1 VLAHVSASRQFDPAQ
16 PHISPSKLRC
26 VTTSAALTSLAYA
39 EDPADNL
46 FAEEFTFYGG
56 SYLVLPGIAEAAEFI
71 LSNLCKGIFLAAEQ
85 NLPDDFRARA
95 FRLIRASLM
104 VLDNAARTA
113 GLHRGMVGDSNRYE
127 NIYIPQATKLQRLK
141 AAATFDGERLSSI
154 LAPKNLSVKDL
165 QPLVSAA
172 GTVDLNGYTLGSGPL
187 LWTPFVR
194 CGDELI
200 LVVPG
205 MVTSAIRHAVL
216 MWAVAE
222 GIGDQLAECFHRAV
236 WSSTMEALS
245 WTRNEEMARPTPPL
259 AIPCATDGYFAL
271 DTDKALYCLVVTDPL
286 VRFSAD
292 EPFDVWTPADLSD
305 TIANRLS
312 EIERDAFHATAGAN
326 ELFCVVLLQGLGG
339 SGSFGFNE
347 TPCKSTVLLSTAAE
361 FRLLSLLEGGDPFGV
376 FNFAR
381 AQDRANERF
390 RIQSTS
396 VLDTYS
402 IYRQKKQSFYVSD
415 DAPPNLV
422 IVPPGES
429 HTLKVE
435 LAHERDF
442 HAAKSPEGGTVEVT
456 SLHND
461 ASIPIYVPVRHR
473 EQPLLLVEG
482 LPMPIWITTRHN
494 HLQEMR
500 SYYAQFVGAIAYW
513 TWQMSAS
520 LSRLLHLL
528 LTQRPLIV
536 RLLIE
541 PEQPWKGA
549 ALAAPESPTV
559 ETQADAENMI
569 IDLVLRP
576 GLVPLMQTADNRGER
591 ELMLRLLEGLASYL
605 TAAGATAPTNER
617 IQQIID
623 EAAPLGLKKM
633 VMLLDIGK
641 NPRLDP
647 RDLPRYS
654 AVRPCLMDQVL
665 DEVGEFLRIE
675 KNFQVGAIPE
685 QNWNQVLNEVAAY
698 CFRRLEA
705 LVASLSPHRLLEFVI
720 AHAESVCRESAYTR
734 LTLATQL
741 HCFGGTDVATRTGK
755 KITELAHSALASR
768 FLVEYVAACPPRGLR
783 PISFDTY
790 DELRVLAH
798 HLINYAM
805 ISDSVRFGLER
816 HQVSVLRSGRLGMD
830 GTSWRNALESHSR
843 THALDQISIAAD
855 HFKRHWHV
863 SKPNAPPNELM
874 VKMDIATKVEF
885 GQSLSNL
892 LHLLGIAI
900 QQGVTSGDA
909 VTTMPLSEFIDLAA
923 EELACEKREAVRWID
938 FLSLSARDG
947 FWNPPQG
954 YVQTDLYP
962 WRYGR
967 KVSYYRRPFVQ
978 REQDGQVEIL
988 WGHRHL
994 ADAQWY
1000 LIDQCFSGRLR
1011 PKSDVMKSLASEL
1024 RHSQGEDF
1032 NNAVADWFSQQ
1043 NALIVKRRVK
1053 RIGADRELQNHLG
1066 DIDVLVGDPKRRRV
1080 LVVECKDLSLART
1093 PFEMSHELTELFDG
1107 VNGKKSIIEKHEA
1120 RTQWVKAHL
1129 RDVVRFLGDD
1139 SNSRWAV
1146 VPLIAVDEQLV
1157 APHLRQSPISVF
1169 SLEELK
1175 RKWPRLK

>member
-1 VLAHVSASRQFDPAQ
+1 MLAHVSASRQFDPAQ
-16 PHISPSKLRC
+16 PQISPSKLRR
-26 VTTSAALTSLAYA
+26 VITSAALTSLAYA

-46 FAEEFTFYGG
+46 SAEEFTFYGG

-71 LSNLCKGIFLAAEQ
+71 LANLCKGIFLAAKP

-104 VLDNAARTA
+104 VLDNAARAA
-113 GLHRGMVGDSNRYE
+113 GLHRGLAGDSNLGQ
-127 NIYIPQATKLQRLK
+127 NIHIPAANKLRQLK
-141 AAATFDGERLSSI
+141 AAVTFDGERLNSI

-165 QPLVSAA
+165 QPLVCAS
-172 GTVDLNGYTLGSGPL
+172 GTVDLNGYTLASGPL
-187 LWTPFVR
+187 LWTPYVQ

-200 LVVPG
+200 LAVPG

-216 MWAVAE
+216 TWAVAE
-222 GIGDQLAECFHRAV
+222 GIGDQLADCFHRAV
-236 WSSTMEALS
+236 WNSTVEALC
-245 WTRNEEMARPTPPL
+245 WTRNGEMARPTPPL

-271 DTDKALYCLVVTDPL
+271 DTDKVLYCLLITDPL
-286 VRFSAD
+286 VRFTAD
-292 EPFDVWTPADLSD
+292 EPFGVWTADDLSD
-305 TIANRLS
+305 MIANRLS
-312 EIERDAFHATAGAN
+312 EIERDAFHATPGPN

-347 TPCKSTVLLSTAAE
+347 TPCNSTVLPTTAAE
-361 FRLLSLLEGGDPFGV
+361 FRLLSLLEGGDPLGI

-381 AQDRANERF
+381 ARDRANERF

-402 IYRQKKQSFYVSD
+402 IYRQKKQSFYISD
-415 DAPPNLV
+415 DAPPHFVL
-422 IVPPGES
+422 VPPGES

-461 ASIPIYVPVRHR
+461 ASIPIYVPVRQR

-482 LPMPIWITTRHN
+482 LPMPLWITTRHDN
-494 HLQEMR
+494 LQEMR
-500 SYYAQFVGAIAYW
+500 SQYAQFVGAIAYW
-513 TWQMSAS
+513 IWQMSAG
-520 LSRLLHLL
+520 LSPLLQQL

-536 RLLIE
+536 RLLID
-541 PEQPWKGA
+541 PEQPWTGA
-549 ALAAPESPTV
+549 APPAPESPTV
-559 ETQADAENMI
+559 ETQADSENMV

-576 GLVPLMQTADNRGER
+576 GLVPLMQTAENRGER
-591 ELMLRLLEGLASYL
+591 ELMLRLLEGLASCL
-605 TAAGATAPTNER
+605 TAAGARAPTNER

-675 KNFQVGAIPE
+675 KNFQAGAIPE
-685 QNWNQVLNEVAAY
+685 QNWNEVLNDVAAY

-755 KITELAHSALASR
+755 KTTELAHSALASR

-816 HQVSVLRSGRLGMD
+816 HQFSVLPSGRLGMD
-830 GTSWRNALESHSR
+830 GTSWRSALESHSH

-855 HFKRHWHV
+855 RFKRHWHV
-863 SKPNAPPNELM
+863 PKPNAAPNELLL
-874 VKMDIATKVEF
+874 KMDIAMKVEF
-885 GQSLSNL
+885 GQSLSSL
-892 LHLLGIAI
+892 LHLMGIAI
-900 QQGVTSGDA
+900 QQGLASGDA
-909 VTTMPLSEFIDLAA
+909 VTTMPLSQFIDLAA
-923 EELACEKREAVRWID
+923 EELDWDRSEAARWID

-954 YVQTDLYP
+954 YIKTDLYP

-967 KVSYYRRPFVQ
+967 KISYYRRPFIR
-978 REQDGQVEIL
+978 REHDGQVEIL
-988 WGHRHL
+988 WGHRHV
-994 ADAQWY
+994 ADAQSY

-1011 PKSDVMKSLASEL
+1011 PASDVMKSFASEL
-1024 RHSQGEDF
+1024 RHSQGEEF
-1032 NNAVADWFSQQ
+1032 NSTVAVWFSQQ
-1043 NALIVKRRVK
+1043 DALSVKPRVK
-1053 RIGADRELQNHLG
+1053 KIGANRALQRHLG
-1066 DIDVLVGDPKRRRV
+1066 DIDVLICDPKHRRI

-1093 PFEMSHELTELFDG
+1093 PFEMAHELAELFDG
-1107 VNGKKSIIEKHEA
+1107 VNGKKSIVEKHQT
-1120 RTQWVKAHL
+1120 RTQWVRAHINDVITFL
-1129 RDVVRFLGDD
+1129 RGDPKR
-1139 SNSRWAV
+1139 RWTV
-1146 VPLIAVDEQLV
+1146 VPLIVVDEALV
-1157 APHLRQSPISVF
+1157 APHLRQCPIPVL

-1175 RKWPRLK
+1175 RKWPRLQ